1 MVDVKSVVS
10 QLRDTFRAGVTQ
22 PKDWRIAQLKAL
34 ESLVAEN
41 EAEIFTALSDDLSK
55 PMIEAYTAEIS
66 QMNNEVAE
74 AIRELGRWMAP
85 KRVKTP
91 LVLQPGMSEV
101 VPQPL
106 GVVCIIGPWNYP
118 FQLLLSPLVGALAA
132 GNCAVL
138 KPSEV
143 APATSALMA
152 KLVPLYFDTNAVKVV
167 EGGIPETT
175 ALLKERFDHMFY
187 TGNGTVG
194 KIVMTAAAQHLTPV
208 TLELGGKSPCVVG
221 PDAKLKTIARRLVW
235 CKFYNGGQTCV
246 APDYVLVDA
255 TVKDKFVDA
264 ITSAILEFYGKDPQ
278 MSSDYGRIVNGHHP
292 DRLTA
297 LLVGQNILFGGQYDR
312 EQNYI
317 APTLL
322 DEPDLHSPVMA
333 DEIFGPILP
342 IISYAD
348 VNDALEII
356 NGRPKPLA
364 LYVFS
369 ENRRFI
375 DHVLANTTSGGATVN
390 HGWIHLAV
398 PDLPFGGVGPSG
410 MGNYHSKATFDTFS
424 HFRSVLHKSTIV
436 DPTFTYPPYTPAK
449 EKWLKRLL

>member
-1 MVDVKSVVS
+1 MIDVKGVVA

-22 PKDWRIAQLKAL
+22 PKSWRIAQLKAL
-34 ESLVAEN
+34 ELLLAEN
-41 EAEIFTALSDDLSK
+41 EDEIFTALGSDLSK

-66 QMNNEVAE
+66 QMNNEVGE
-74 AIRELGRWMAP
+74 AIRELSRWMAP

-91 LVLQPGMSEV
+91 LVLQPGMSEI
-101 VPQPL
+101 VPQAL

-152 KLVPLYFDTNAVKVV
+152 KLVPMYFDTNAVKVV
-167 EGGIPETT
+167 EGGVPETT
-175 ALLKERFDHMFY
+175 ALLKERFDHIFY

-235 CKFYNGGQTCV
+235 CKFYNAGQTCV
-246 APDYVLVDA
+246 APDYVLVDE

-264 ITSAILEFYGKDPQ
+264 ISHAVTEFYGEDPAQ
-278 MSSDYGRIVNGHHP
+278 TSDYGRIVNGRHH

-297 LLVGQNILFGGQYDR
+297 LLAGQNVLFGGEHDR

-322 DEPDLHSPVMA
+322 DEPSLDSAVMR

-342 IISYAD
+342 IISFSEVA
-348 VNDALEII
+348 DALEII
-356 NGRPKPLA
+356 NSRPKPLA

-369 ENRRFI
+369 EDRTFVDN
-375 DHVLANTTSGGATVN
+375 VLSNTTSGGATVN

-398 PDLPFGGVGPSG
+398 PELPFGGVGPSG
-410 MGNYHSKATFDTFS
+410 MGSYHSKATFDTFS

-436 DPTFTYPPYTPAK
+436 DPTFTYPPYTASK